1 MSCSREADEC
11 MIDILTFFSAIFH
24 VVLLAACLCNLSM
37 IPIFITSSIITILP
51 QKRRTATMA
60 LRMSICTS
68 TKRPFSRPSR
78 GTRHAFI
85 VSLHARNALA
95 RLVRVSRVV
104 RAFRSSVNGRHTQSG
119 QRSGIANERS
129 ECCISRQCVLL
140 LSVCLS
146 EAWSESMFH
155 PICFV
160 CAVCSCNRDIR
171 RPALSSPNA
180 YALPVRAPTCPHRP
194 SHPRSQPRPPLL
206 ASLYR

>member
-140 LSVCLS
+140 LLSVYQKPGASPCSTQYVSYAPYAHAIVILGGLRS
-146 EAWSESMFH
+146 
-155 PICFV
+155 
-160 CAVCSCNRDIR
+160 AVQMRM
-171 RPALSSPNA
+171 
-180 YALPVRAPTCPHRP
+180 H
-194 SHPRSQPRPPLL
+194 SQ
-206 ASLYR
+206 